1 MAQQLSR
8 IRHLYAYEDG
18 DQIEARMGVI
28 IEDGYGL
35 TQYWDV
41 NQQRVVNTDFAAL
54 YNDPNKQAAT
64 LYPLPY
70 SSKLG
75 TFVRP
80 ETQGQQWY
88 YNNPDTTTA
97 AILDDNGAV
106 KSVYQDRFELTTVT
120 VNGTVYPALRIKG
133 NLANAQDLTD
143 KHIYYKSTYNG
154 KPFTCAQLIPIQ
166 TTTGEATELIIS
178 VASDDGTAST
188 ALTNQNQWV
197 TLTAHLLKAGSNIDA
212 NATFQWQRFVNGA
225 WVNVVNSP
233 TVLELT
239 GTQQLKVYTAGVDC
253 EEVFRIAA
261 VHEGRTKYLSI
272 QLTDQTDAYYI
283 YDGCSNV
290 GDAVEAG
297 TNVTF
302 TPAVYTRTGNVP
314 DTEFTWHFSFFLYN
328 IATGAELSEYNRQ
341 NVASYTV
348 NYDVLQTH
356 KGVSVI
362 ISATNE

>member
-1 MAQQLSR
+1 MGQTLSR

-18 DQIEARMGVI
+18 DKIEARMGVSI
-28 IEDGYGL
+28 ADGYGL

-41 NQQRVVNTDFAAL
+41 NQLKVVNTDFSQH
-54 YNDPNKQAAT
+54 PAT

-75 TFVRP
+75 QYVKP

-88 YNNPDTTTA
+88 FNNPETSTA
-97 AILDDNGAV
+97 AILDENGNV
-106 KSVYQDRFELTTVT
+106 KATYQDRFEKTTQT
-120 VNGTVYPALRIKG
+120 VDGVVYPALRIKG
-133 NLANAQDLTD
+133 NLAKADDLTD
-143 KHIYYKSTYNG
+143 KYIYYKSTYNG

-166 TTTGEATELIIS
+166 TTTGDATELIIS
-178 VASDDGTAST
+178 VVSQNGVGST
-188 ALTNQNQWV
+188 ALTNNNTWAQ
-197 TLTAHLLKAGSNIDA
+197 LTAHLLKAGTNIDSS
-212 NATFQWQRFVNGA
+212 ATFQWQRFVNGS
-225 WVNVVNSP
+225 WVNVTNSP
-233 TVLELT
+233 TVMELT

-253 EEVFRIAA
+253 EEVFRVAC
-261 VHEGRTKYLSI
+261 VCDGKTKYMSI

-314 DTEFTWHFSFFLYN
+314 DTEYTWSFSFFMYN
-328 IATGAELSEYNRQ
+328 IANGNELTGYRQ
-341 NVASYTV
+341 TNVASYTV
-348 NYDVLQTH
+348 NYNVLEEN